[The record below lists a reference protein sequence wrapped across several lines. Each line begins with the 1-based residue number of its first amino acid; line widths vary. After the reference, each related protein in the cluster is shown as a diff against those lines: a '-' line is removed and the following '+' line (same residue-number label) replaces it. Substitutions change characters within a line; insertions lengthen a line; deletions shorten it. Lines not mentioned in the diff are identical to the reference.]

1 MRTRIAVATLLTG
14 VVAATGNAQ
23 VTKQEV
29 AGITNFKRLETTVA
43 CGGPVTADGAK
54 ELKQMGFK
62 SIFDLQLATEKT
74 ADIEGERSAAKAVG
88 LNFIHVP
95 FTPSSPDLTQVDKF
109 LKEVVQAENDPAYIH
124 CGGGNR
130 AAGFWF
136 IKRVLVD
143 KWDTNRALE
152 EAEALGLSSSPDAP
166 MKKFVLDYVQTHKSS

>member
-1 MRTRIAVATLLTG
+1 MRTRTVVAVLLTSG
-14 VVAATGNAQ
+14 LSVLAAYAQ

-124 CGGGNR
+124 C
-130 AAGFWF
+130 
-136 IKRVLVD
+136 
-143 KWDTNRALE
+143 
-152 EAEALGLSSSPDAP
+152 
-166 MKKFVLDYVQTHKSS
+166 